1 MAQQA
6 RSKKAATAEKTTMD
20 KRLTN
25 IETSLSE
32 MEMQICQ
39 TKETINKIEAMLV
52 QLQQLPNS
60 GSPQKGRAPRTHA
73 KRQNATSHSPTHIPP
88 TPLSI
93 QRREEKPASL
103 SAEKGLAGMLKD
115 VDPAA
120 IATILQNPAVQA
132 LIVKSLNSGVAEK
145 PAAKRKKTTIKNDE
159 VNEVLGS
166 IDFVQIAKLLQN
178 PMVQSMLKNM
188 L

>member
-1 MAQQA
+1 
-6 RSKKAATAEKTTMD
+6 
-20 KRLTN
+20 
-25 IETSLSE
+25 
-32 MEMQICQ
+32 
-39 TKETINKIEAMLV
+39 
-52 QLQQLPNS
+52 
-60 GSPQKGRAPRTHA
+60 
-73 KRQNATSHSPTHIPP
+73 
-88 TPLSI
+88 
-93 QRREEKPASL
+93 
-103 SAEKGLAGMLKD
+103 MLKD